1 MAVELLGWTG
11 TQSNIV
17 VLALPVLLLL
27 LLRRGADSP
36 DELAPLDRDLNS
48 TYSGYSGSPPTTMLR
63 LLLPLLL
70 RTLAHAASKDFDD
83 SYAHE
88 VRLPAF

>member
-1 MAVELLGWTG
+1 MVELRGRTG
-11 TQSNIV
+11 TQSDVV

-36 DELAPLDRDLNS
+36 DDSELAPLDRDLNS
-48 TYSGYSGSPPTTMLR
+48 TYSGSPPTTMLR

>member
-1 MAVELLGWTG
+1 MVQLRGRTG
-11 TQSNIV
+11 TQSDVV

-48 TYSGYSGSPPTTMLR
+48 TYSGSPPTTMLR

>member
-1 MAVELLGWTG
+1 MRHGLVVELRGRTG
-11 TQSNIV
+11 TQSDVV

-48 TYSGYSGSPPTTMLR
+48 TYSKTTMLR